1 MSTPVVRA
9 PVSDDEWLACNRIA
23 ARAFN
28 GEITPESEQ
37 RWLDEAH
44 RDRCLA
50 VFVGDDVAAWA
61 QVRPFGQFFGGRS
74 VPMGGY
80 SPVVATAEYR
90 GRGFGS
96 LITAAHF
103 PHLRERGEVIA
114 GLYPAQTQ
122 LYRGTGFEIGG
133 VFTHQEFPTRSLH
146 KLRPQGDVQV
156 RTPTVDDLPAIKDCY
171 RRFASGHDGWLD
183 RPDVW
188 WDRRLIVPEKFADS
202 ILYVVDGSGRT
213 DGGLAGYVR
222 FSQRRARPFGYT
234 LEVHELCAEE
244 PDVALALW
252 RLLGTS
258 STQAELVRV
267 AGSTEHPLLLWLV
280 DQDLKTRAEIRWM
293 LRLIDTAGAIDARGF
308 RRAVRA
314 TVDLDV
320 VDKHCDW
327 NNGKWRLVVEDG
339 NGRLERGGSGDVTL
353 SINAFSSLYSG
364 YASAEALRQVGLIST
379 GERNDLSNLT
389 AAFAGSTPSI
399 ADFY

>member
-1 MSTPVVRA
+1 MTTPVVRA
-9 PVSDDEWLACNRIA
+9 PETDDEWRACNRIG

-28 GEITPESEQ
+28 GALTTEADEQ
-37 RWLDEAH
+37 WLKEAH

-74 VPMGGY
+74 VTMGGY

-122 LYRGTGFEIGG
+122 LYRGTGFEIAG
-133 VFTHQEFPTRSLH
+133 VFAHHEFPTRSLH
-146 KLRPQGDVQV
+146 KLRPSGNVPL
-156 RTPTVDDLPAIKDCY
+156 RAATIDDIPAIKDCY
-171 RRFASGHDGWLD
+171 RRFATRHDGWLD

-188 WDRRLIVPEKFADS
+188 WDRRLIDVEKFAQQF
-202 ILYVVDGSGRT
+202 LYVVDGEEGGA
-213 DGGLAGYVR
+213 GGLAGYVR
-222 FSQRRARPFGYT
+222 YSQRRARPFGYT

-267 AGSTEHPLLLWLV
+267 AGSAEQPLLLLLV

-293 LRLIDTAGAIDARGF
+293 LRLVDAAGAIAARGF
-308 RRAVRA
+308 SRAVRA
-314 TVDLDV
+314 SIDLDV

-327 NNGKWRLVVEDG
+327 NNGRWRLVVEEG
-339 NGRLERGGSGDVTL
+339 QGRLERGGSGDVSL
-353 SINAFSSLYSG
+353 SVNAFSSLYSG
-364 YASAEALRQVGLIST
+364 YASASTLRENGLITS
-379 GERNDLSNLT
+379 GDHSDLADLS
-389 AAFAGSTPSI
+389 AVFAGPTPSI